1 MIIKEEHCQKKNN
14 IYQQI
19 VSFGLYFKIGDLCE
33 PSPLLGQTDV
43 SLTLEARDQ
52 VHGMVHTNLS

>member
-1 MIIKEEHCQKKNN
+1 MIIRRNFVREKIN

-19 VSFGLYFKIGDLCE
+19 ISFGLYFKIEDLSE
-33 PSPLLGQTDV
+33 ALPLLGQTDV
-43 SLTLEARDQ
+43 SLTLEAWDQ